1 MKKIDVTSSILI
13 SKDIETV
20 FEYLADYS
28 KEPLWRNEVK
38 NVSMSTDIVKK
49 GTMIREDTFLSKKIP
64 SHTSVLVCTGYEKN
78 KHAIFETTAENT
90 FYQKKMRYVEA
101 EGTNKTKVTYRL
113 QFDVAIVKY
122 SMGFALP
129 AFIVDL
135 YTKMLMKKYLKI
147 LKNILEQ

>member
-1 MKKIDVTSSILI
+1 MKKIDITSGILI

-38 NVSMSTDIVKK
+38 NVYMDTDVVMK
-49 GTMIREDTFLSKKIP
+49 GTLVKEDAFLSKKIP
-64 SHTSVLVCTGYEKN
+64 SYISTFVCTGYEKN
-78 KHAIFETTAENT
+78 KHAIFETTGENT

-101 EGTNKTKVTYRL
+101 AEANKTNVTYRL

-122 SMGFALP
+122 SLGFALP
-129 AFIVDL
+129 KFIIDA
-135 YTKMLMKKYLKI
+135 YTKMLMKKYLKV
-147 LKNILEQ
+147 LKNILEN